1 MLPAERRKLILTLV
15 ESRRSISVSEL
26 CQALDVSEMTI
37 RRDLRL
43 LSERGLVERV
53 HGGAVMRQQHTAE
66 PFQRPGYSDNNHR
79 SAAVARKAA
88 SLVHEGCSLSLDVG
102 PIAFE
107 LARRL
112 VGIPELTIVTSGLY
126 ITNVLTQAPNIRLIV
141 SGGIIQPG
149 SMGMTGHIAMRA
161 FRAFRVDKAFIE
173 VEGLSATHGITGSSH
188 EDVLIKQAILE
199 HAKQIVVLA
208 NSSQLGVSRLISIAP
223 LEAVDILV
231 TDWLA
236 PPEIVSEFESRG
248 ITVLLAE
255 PEAAS

>member
-15 ESRRSISVSEL
+15 ESRRSVSVSEL

-53 HGGAVMRQQHTAE
+53 HGGAVLRQQHAAE
-66 PFQRPGYSDNNHR
+66 PFQKPGYSTNDHR

-102 PIAFE
+102 PITFE
-107 LARRL
+107 LARSV
-112 VGIPELTIVTSGLY
+112 VGIPELTVVTAGLH
-126 ITNVLTQAPNIRLIV
+126 ITNVLTQASNIRVIV
-141 SGGIIQPG
+141 SGGVIQPG
-149 SMGMTGHIAMRA
+149 SMGMTGHIAMQA
-161 FRAFRVDKAFIE
+161 FRTFRVDKAFIE
-173 VEGLSATHGITGSSH
+173 VEGLSTTHGITGSSH

-208 NSSQLGVSRLISIAP
+208 DSSQLGVSRLISIAP
-223 LEAVDILV
+223 LEAIDILV
-231 TDWLA
+231 TDWGA
-236 PPEIVSEFESRG
+236 PAEMVSEFEGRG
-248 ITVLLAE
+248 VTVLIAE